1 MGWVI
6 REVDEV
12 MVVAGKGTMLLGEVT
27 VVAGEGTMLLG
38 EVTMVPGEGTMR
50 NPSNDCMIVI
60 KFVRQQ

>member
-12 MVVAGKGTMLLGEVT
+12 MVVADK
-27 VVAGEGTMLLG
+27 GTMLLG